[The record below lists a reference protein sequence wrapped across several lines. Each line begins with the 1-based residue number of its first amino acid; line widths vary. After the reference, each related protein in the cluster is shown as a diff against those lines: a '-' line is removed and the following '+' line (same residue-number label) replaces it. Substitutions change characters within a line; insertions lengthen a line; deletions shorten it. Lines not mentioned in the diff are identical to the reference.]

1 MHAALALTTP
11 LLAMSAGRWVHV
23 GLGALALGLNGA
35 LNLWLVPTWGLVGA
49 ATASAV
55 AIAAWALLRAVA
67 TWRILGVVPHDL
79 RGWALLVSG
88 VGLGV
93 GCAWVAPE
101 LGLGSRLALAGA
113 SSAAFVGLALVLGG
127 DAVDRDILR
136 GVVARL
142 RPMVAGRAS

>member
-1 MHAALALTTP
+1 MANAAGSRFKIE
-11 LLAMSAGRWVHV
+11 SANRTHRLPIQNPMRNAE
-23 GLGALALGLNGA
+23 GLSRVFA
-35 LNLWLVPTWGLVGA
+35 P
-49 ATASAV
+49 SKD
-55 AIAAWALLRAVA
+55 LRAVA